1 MMNSFVQ
8 FSTTDI
14 PETRR
19 EISERFISWGSVGT
33 QFLLDEHRTNKYG
46 YSDIS
51 GAVNDM
57 SYPNWQEQ
65 NNYSTITKGIGE
77 KQLDRITFYVGDSY
91 RKEEENRIKR
101 DQEAVEGF
109 ILKRYQMWYFRK
121 CSELNELI
129 EEEK

>member
-1 MMNSFVQ
+1 MKFIAKLSKLKLTYNKKHKDNWYWTFNMNNTTKFLQALDSQIDFYINQLEPSTEEMMNSLVQ

-51 GAVNDM
+51 GAVMDM

-65 NNYSTITKGIGE
+65 NNYI
-77 KQLDRITFYVGDSY
+77 
-91 RKEEENRIKR
+91 
-101 DQEAVEGF
+101 
-109 ILKRYQMWYFRK
+109 
-121 CSELNELI
+121 
-129 EEEK
+129 